1 MGVAT
6 WLALPYAMTNAA
18 EMAAETYVRAC
29 LERDAT
35 ARAALFEACLAEDV
49 RMVTQGRSIEGRA
62 ALVAMLERF
71 LTDER
76 LLRVRLTSVID
87 ARGTIFRYR
96 AVADFED
103 GTSAEA
109 FDAGEVDAS
118 GRIALILTFAGPLAS
133 APA

>member
-1 MGVAT
+1 M
-6 WLALPYAMTNAA
+6 ALPYGMANAV
-18 EMAAETYVRAC
+18 EIAAETYVRAC

-49 RMVTQGRSIEGRA
+49 RMVTPGRSIEGRA
-62 ALVAMLERF
+62 ALVTMLERF

-76 LLRVRLTSVID
+76 LLRIRMTSAID

-96 AVADFED
+96 AVADFKD

-109 FDAGEVDAS
+109 FDAGEIDAS

-133 APA
+133 APS